1 MRAYQL
7 TGRDGGL
14 EIVDLPDPAPGRGQ
28 VAVRVRAVS
37 LNFRD
42 LMIRTMGRKRIV
54 PTSDGAGEVVAVG
67 EGVTSVAVG
76 DLVCGTF
83 FTHWVAGRPFA
94 AMHRHALG
102 GSTDGM
108 LAEVVV
114 LPELG
119 VVKAPSGYT
128 AEQAASLPCAAVTA
142 WNALVGGIAPLR
154 AGQTVLLLGTGGVSV
169 FGLQLAKM
177 FGARVVITSSSDD
190 KLERMRALG
199 ADVTVNYAEQPDWDK
214 AVLEATD
221 GGADIVLEVGG
232 AGTLPKSLNAVRFGG
247 QVALIGIL
255 TGTAGEV
262 NPWPLV
268 GKSVDLRGVYVGS
281 REMFADMNAAI
292 EINGLAP
299 VIDRVFPFEQAG
311 DAYAH
316 LEAQRH
322 VGKVVVAV

>member
-7 TGRDGGL
+7 TGTDGGL
-14 EIVDLPDPAPGRGQ
+14 EIVDLPEPTPGPGE

-42 LMIRTMGRKRIV
+42 LMIRKMGRKRIV
-54 PTSDGAGEVVAVG
+54 PTSDGAGEVLAVG
-67 EGVTSVAVG
+67 AGVTSVAVG
-76 DLVCGTF
+76 DVVAGTF

-94 AMHRHALG
+94 DMHRHALG

-114 LPELG
+114 LPAHG
-119 VVKAPSGYT
+119 VVRAPKGYT
-128 AEQAASLPCAAVTA
+128 AEQAAALPCAAVTA
-142 WNALVGGIAPLR
+142 WNALVGGIEPLR

-169 FGLQLAKM
+169 FGLQLARM
-177 FGARVVITSSSDD
+177 FGARTVITSSSDD
-190 KLERMRALG
+190 KLARMRALG
-199 ADVTVNYAEQPDWDK
+199 ADVTINYAERPDWDK

-232 AGTLPKSLNAVRFGG
+232 AGTLARSLNAVRFGG

-255 TGTAGEV
+255 TGTGGEV

-281 REMFADMNAAI
+281 REMFVDMNAAI
-292 EINGLAP
+292 DANGLDP
-299 VIDRVFPFEQAG
+299 VIDRVFPFEEAA

-316 LEAQRH
+316 LEGQGH
-322 VGKVVVAV
+322 IGKVVVAV

>member
-14 EIVDLPDPAPGRGQ
+14 EVVDLPDPTPGPGQ

-42 LMIRTMGRKRIV
+42 LMIRKVGRKRIV
-54 PTSDGAGEVVAVG
+54 PTSDGAGEVLAVG
-67 EGVTSVAVG
+67 DGVTSVAAG

-94 AMHRHALG
+94 DMHKHALG

-108 LAEVVV
+108 LAEIVV
-114 LPELG
+114 LPEHG
-119 VVKAPSGYT
+119 VVKAPRGYT
-128 AEQAASLPCAAVTA
+128 AEQAATLPCAAVTA
-142 WNALVGGIAPLR
+142 WNSLVAGIAPLR

-169 FGLQLAKM
+169 FGLQLARM
-177 FGARVVITSSSDD
+177 FGARTVITSSSDD
-190 KLERMRALG
+190 KLARMRALG
-199 ADVTVNYAEQPDWDK
+199 ADVTINYAEQPEWDK
-214 AVLEATD
+214 AVIEATG
-221 GGADIVLEVGG
+221 GGADVVLEVGG
-232 AGTLPKSLNAVRFGG
+232 AGTLPRSLNAVRFGG

-268 GKSVDLRGVYVGS
+268 GKSTDLRGVYVGS
-281 REMFADMNAAI
+281 REMFADLNAAI
-292 EINGLAP
+292 DANGLDP
-299 VIDRVFPFEQAG
+299 VIDRVFPFAEA
-311 DAYAH
+311 DAAYAH
-316 LEAQRH
+316 LESQRH

>member
-1 MRAYQL
+1 
-7 TGRDGGL
+7 
-14 EIVDLPDPAPGRGQ
+14 

-42 LMIRTMGRKRIV
+42 LMIRRVGRKRIV
-54 PTSDGAGEVVAVG
+54 PTSDCAGEVLAVG
-67 EGVTSVAVG
+67 AGVTALDVGQLVA
-76 DLVCGTF
+76 GTF

-94 AMHRHALG
+94 AMHHHALG
-102 GSTDGM
+102 GSIDGM

-114 LPELG
+114 LPADG
-119 VVKAPSGYT
+119 VVPVPSGYT
-128 AEQAASLPCAAVTA
+128 AEQAATLPCAAVTA

-169 FGLQLAKM
+169 FGLQLARM
-177 FGARVVITSSSDD
+177 FGARTVITSSSED
-190 KLERMRALG
+190 KLARMRALG
-199 ADVTVNYAEQPDWDK
+199 ADITINYAERPDWDQ
-214 AVLEATD
+214 AVLEAT
-221 GGADIVLEVGG
+221 GGEGADIVLEVGG
-232 AGTLPKSLNAVRFGG
+232 AGTLARSFGAVRFGG

-281 REMFADMNAAI
+281 REMFVDMTAAI
-292 EINGLAP
+292 DANGLDP
-299 VIDRVFPFEQAG
+299 VIDTVFPFEAAV